1 MGYLLKQRI
10 NDAIP
15 SDLYPSGPSARRDVQ
30 RLRSCRGAGVL
41 FNMGERN
48 RLPNPDFEAGSI
60 QGDEMRSDHKQF
72 CASISPDG
80 WQYTGFDRDKGF
92 YCFQTGN
99 YSTGFREI
107 LAIDCDLTEQNLA
120 LMASLGV
127 TRI

>member
-1 MGYLLKQRI
+1 MAVH
-10 NDAIP
+10 DALHRA
-15 SDLYPSGPSARRDVQ
+15 DDQA
-30 RLRSCRGAGVL
+30 GA
-41 FNMGERN
+41 
-48 RLPNPDFEAGSI
+48 I
-60 QGDEMRSDHKQF
+60 KGDEMRADHKQF

-120 LMASLGV
+120 LMARLGV